1 MKPND
6 QEIRFN
12 YQKIKKQD
20 KQKREMKKD
29 NKK

>member
-1 MKPND
+1 MKLNH

-20 KQKREMKKD
+20 KQNREMKKE
-29 NKK
+29 KKK